1 MKRYVLTGI
10 LLLIGTLALVSNL
23 GGASLPGWVP
33 SIKTVTA
40 SKGAGDGGGA
50 SRSPQVAPVE
60 VAAARQVQAT
70 NDIRALGSLQSDETV
85 RIAPEIAG
93 RVQEVVFAE
102 GQPVKQGDVIVKIDD
117 ALVRA
122 ELSQAWARLTLAKA
136 NNDRARTLSRSGS
149 VTERTS
155 DEAQANFETATAE
168 VELARTRLEKH
179 TLRAP
184 FDGVAGVR
192 AVSVGAYVTVGAPIV
207 NIEKIDQL
215 KVDFKVPELFLSAI
229 AVDQE
234 IFIDVDALPGR
245 RFKGVI
251 YAIDPAID
259 VNGRA
264 LSIRARLRNEDGALR
279 PGLFARIVIRG
290 LVKRDV
296 VMIPESAILPRGGE
310 TFIFRIENDKA
321 VETRVK
327 IGDRRDGEVEIVEGL
342 KGDATVV
349 TAGQQRLRDGSP
361 VEIVSAGQPQQARP
375 QQRPVGSGGSSN
387 SGRS

>member
-117 ALVRA
+117 ALVQA
-122 ELSQAWARLTLAKA
+122 ELSQARARLTLAKA

-310 TFIFRIENDKA
+310 TFIFRIENGKA

-361 VEIVSAGQPQQARP
+361 VEIVSTGQPQQARP
-375 QQRPVGSGGSSN
+375 QQRPAGSGGSSN